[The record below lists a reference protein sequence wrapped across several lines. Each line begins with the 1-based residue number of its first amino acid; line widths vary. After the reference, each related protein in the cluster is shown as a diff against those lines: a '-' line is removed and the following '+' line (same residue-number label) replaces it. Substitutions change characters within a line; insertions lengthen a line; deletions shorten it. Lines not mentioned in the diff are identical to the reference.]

1 MKIIIPARLGSKGL
15 PLKNRTL
22 FEHTA
27 KTIPE
32 NLISSV
38 IVTTDDPIISV
49 QAKDYGFTVIRRP
62 DELAEDN
69 TSVRDVLMHVINSIH
84 TKPEEL
90 IVTLYLTYPQRT
102 WEDIESAINFFLEY
116 YHRGLTDSLLCKKEA
131 PVHPYLCLC
140 EHGVDGIFG
149 RQLVTHDLYR
159 RQDYPKVF
167 EISHFIS
174 IFIAGKTYNLNSN
187 LYCDTTVFYPISNT
201 IDVDTQKELDQFNEH

>member
-84 TKPEEL
+84 TNP
-90 IVTLYLTYPQRT
+90 
-102 WEDIESAINFFLEY
+102 D
-116 YHRGLTDSLLCKKEA
+116 D
-131 PVHPYLCLC
+131 
-140 EHGVDGIFG
+140 
-149 RQLVTHDLYR
+149 
-159 RQDYPKVF
+159 
-167 EISHFIS
+167 
-174 IFIAGKTYNLNSN
+174 
-187 LYCDTTVFYPISNT
+187 
-201 IDVDTQKELDQFNEH
+201 

>member
-15 PLKNRTL
+15 PFKNRTL

-27 KTIPE
+27 NIIPE
-32 NLISSV
+32 NIISSV
-38 IVTTDDPIISV
+38 IVTTNDPVVSL
-49 QAKDYGFTVIRRP
+49 QAKDYGFKVIRRP
-62 DELAEDN
+62 DELAEDT
-69 TSVRDVLMHVINSIH
+69 TSVRDVLMHAINSIH

-102 WEDIESAINFFLEY
+102 WENVESAIQFFLEY
-116 YHRGLTDSLLCKKEA
+116 YQHGLTDSMLCKKEA
-131 PVHPYLCLC
+131 PVHPYLCLR

-167 EISHFIS
+167 EISHFVS
-174 IFIAGKTYNLNSN
+174 IFKAGSIYNLNSN
-187 LYCDTTVFYPISNT
+187 LYCDTTIFYPIPDV
-201 IDVDTQKELDQFNEH
+201 IDVDTQKELDQFNG